1 MLDFLK
7 RLAARP
13 DPISAPELD
22 DPEHVEGEPELTDD
36 DLAGRLEEAEPIT
49 SHVNL
54 QDDA

>member
-13 DPISAPELD
+13 DGISAPELD

-54 QDDA
+54 RDDA